1 MNTMQKFYAQLSA
14 TNPQRSQYQAT
25 LHKLTQLRREQ
36 LNALRSLLWWNV
48 WSENSK
54 QVLG

>member
-1 MNTMQKFYAQLSA
+1 MYTMQNFYTQMFA
-14 TNPQRSQYQAT
+14 TNPQRSQYLAT

-36 LNALRSLLWWNV
+36 LNALGSLLWWNV

-54 QVLG
+54 QALG